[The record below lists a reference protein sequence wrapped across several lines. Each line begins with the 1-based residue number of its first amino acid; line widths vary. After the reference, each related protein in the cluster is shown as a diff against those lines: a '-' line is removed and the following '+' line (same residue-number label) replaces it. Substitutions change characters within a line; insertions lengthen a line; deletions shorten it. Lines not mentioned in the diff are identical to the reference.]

1 MAKDLFGT
9 EYDPS
14 GAPIPKYG
22 ITQQYLK
29 EILHYDPTTEDWAW
43 LVNKGGKV
51 PGDVAGC
58 RHHGHSSIQI
68 DGHIYRTSHLLCLYV
83 SGKWPWEISRISFE
97 SGLPSKKSLRREF
110 KQRRVKLRKEYK
122 SEHRSWSAMRNRCLH
137 PSQEWYHR
145 YGGRGIT
152 ICERWLN
159 SFDNFIA
166 DMGKKPSPKYTL
178 ERIDNDGNYEPNNC
192 KWATMAENM
201 KNRGLG
207 KKQQRIREILGMIPK
222 F

>member
-9 EYDPS
+9 EYDPR

-22 ITQQYLK
+22 ITQQYVR
-29 EILHYDPTTEDWAW
+29 EILHYDPATEEWTW

-97 SGLPSKKSLRREF
+97 FGLPSKKSLQREAKREERERWRKF
-110 KQRRVKLRKEYK
+110 RKEYIP
-122 SEHRSWSAMRNRCLH
+122 EYHSWCAMRNRVLH
-137 PSQEWYHR
+137 ESHEWYHR

-152 ICERWLN
+152 ICERWN
-159 SFDNFIA
+159 SFENFIA
-166 DMGKKPSPKYTL
+166 DMGRKPSPEYTL
-178 ERIDNDGNYEPNNC
+178 GRTDNDGNYEPGNC
-192 KWATMAENM
+192 KWATVAEQA
-201 KNRGLG
+201 KN
-207 KKQQRIREILGMIPK
+207 
-222 F
+222 